1 MAQPNPAQHD
11 TVQLNPAQYDA
22 VLHERGPLLVSAGAG
37 SGKTRVLTHRI
48 AHLISDRVVSPFAI
62 LAITFTNKAADEMRA
77 RVVDLVGPVAE
88 RMWVRTF
95 HSACARI
102 LRREAERMGY
112 PAGFSIYDQ
121 SDSVRLTRY
130 VMVDLGMDTRRSTP
144 GAVHG
149 RISAAKGDLLSPE
162 SYLDAGMG
170 SDPIRRRTAQV
181 YAEYQRRLQRAGAM
195 DFDDLLTL
203 VVRLFREHP
212 DVLASYQE
220 RFQHVLVDEYQ
231 DTNRAQN
238 EIVLM
243 LGARHRN
250 VFVVGDADQS
260 IYRFRGATVRNIV
273 EFESAFE
280 DAAVILLE
288 QNYRS
293 TQTVLDAANAV
304 IANNL
309 GRHPKRLWTDAERGE
324 RIIWYRAADEDD
336 EARWVVAEIQ
346 RLAVDGHALSDFAVM
361 YRINAQS
368 RALET
373 ALNAEDLPYAV
384 IGATAFYD
392 RREVRDAL
400 AYLRA
405 VVNPADEV
413 SLKRV
418 LNVPRRGI
426 GDRSVERLD
435 AWAASTGL
443 PFNEALR
450 QPAEAGVS
458 GTALAG
464 IESFTT
470 LLDEAAGRLV
480 AGPKAVLEFLL
491 TRSGYL
497 EELYEESEDGSVE
510 AEGRLENLSTL
521 IEGASEHE
529 QVGEFLEQTALVSP
543 TDDLD
548 SDESKVVLL
557 TVHTAKG
564 LEFPVVFLTG
574 LEEEVFPPTQALDD
588 PEELAEERRLAY
600 VGITRARE
608 RLYLSDA
615 ERRTIWGIG
624 QYQRPSRFLKEI
636 PAELL
641 TEVSG
646 RRERL
651 PRQDHAGRSGGSDR
665 FDSTARFGE
674 RRAAR
679 REAQVEQALGG
690 RSGQSPDPARG
701 VGASELPV
709 GADVKHPAWGT
720 GVVVDA
726 SGTGDDAEVTVRFP
740 DVGEKRLLVAWA
752 PLERAAP

>member
-1 MAQPNPAQHD
+1 MAP
-11 TVQLNPAQYDA
+11 LNPVQYDA
-22 VLHERGPLLVSAGAG
+22 VLHEGGPLLVSAGAG

-48 AHLISDRVVSPFAI
+48 AHLISDRGVSPFAI
-62 LAITFTNKAADEMRA
+62 LAITFTNKAAEEMRA
-77 RVVDLVGPVAE
+77 RVVELVGPVAE

-95 HSACARI
+95 HSACARL
-102 LRREAERMGY
+102 LRREAERLGY

-130 VMVDLGMDTRRSTP
+130 VMVDLELDTRRSTP
-144 GAVHG
+144 QAVHA
-149 RISAAKGDLLSPE
+149 RISAAKGDLLDPE
-162 SYLDAGMG
+162 SYLETAMG
-170 SDPIRRRTAQV
+170 PDPLRRQTAQV
-181 YAEYQRRLQRAGAM
+181 YAEYQHRLQRAGAM

-203 VVRLFREHP
+203 TVRLFREHP

-220 RFQHVLVDEYQ
+220 RFRHVLVDEYQ

-260 IYRFRGATVRNIV
+260 IYRFRGASMRNILD
-273 EFESAFE
+273 FETAFA
-280 DAAVILLE
+280 DTTVILLE

-293 TQTVLDAANAV
+293 TQNVLDAANAV
-304 IANNL
+304 IANNAD
-309 GRHPKRLWTDAERGE
+309 RHPKRLWTDEERGE
-324 RIIWYRAADEDD
+324 RIIWYRATDEDD
-336 EARWVVAEIQ
+336 EARWVVREIR
-346 RLAVDGHALSDFAVM
+346 RLAADGHALSDFAVM

-373 ALNAEDLPYAV
+373 ALNAEDLPYQV
-384 IGATAFYD
+384 IGGTAFYD

-435 AWAASTGL
+435 DWAASAGL
-443 PFNEALR
+443 PFSEALR
-450 QPAEAGVS
+450 RVAEAGVS
-458 GTALAG
+458 GTALTG
-464 IESFTT
+464 VEKFTA
-470 LLDEAAGRLV
+470 LLDEAAGRL
-480 AGPKAVLEFLL
+480 AEGPSGVLDFLL

-497 EELYEESEDGSVE
+497 EELYEEVERGSLE
-510 AEGRLENLSTL
+510 AEGRLENLAELLGLAGET
-521 IEGASEHE
+521 EE
-529 QVGEFLEQTALVSP
+529 VGEFLEQTALVSP

-548 SDESKVVLL
+548 SGESQVVLL
-557 TVHTAKG
+557 TAHAAKG

-574 LEEEVFPPTQALDD
+574 LEEGMFPRTQAMDD
-588 PEELAEERRLAY
+588 PEEMAEERRLAY

-615 ERRTIWGIG
+615 ERRTMWGTA
-624 QYQRPSRFLKEI
+624 QFNLKSRFLEEI

-641 TEVSG
+641 EEVSG
-646 RRERL
+646 RPERIPGRER
-651 PRQDHAGRSGGSDR
+651 PDR
-665 FDSTARFGE
+665 LGTAFG
-674 RRAAR
+674 AR
-679 REAQVEQALGG
+679 RTAWRESQVDQAL
-690 RSGQSPDPARG
+690 QSAVAAQAASPAG
-701 VGASELPV
+701 PEPAELPE
-709 GADVKHPAWGT
+709 GTDVRHPAWGG

-726 SGTGDDAEVTVRFP
+726 GGTGQDAEVTVRFP
-740 DVGEKRLLVAWA
+740 EAGEKRLLVAWA
-752 PLERAAP
+752 PLERVVP

>member
-1 MAQPNPAQHD
+1 MAP
-11 TVQLNPAQYDA
+11 LNPAQYDA
-22 VLHERGPLLVSAGAG
+22 VLHTGGPLLVSAGAG

-48 AHLISDRVVSPFAI
+48 AHLITERDVSPFAI
-62 LAITFTNKAADEMRA
+62 LAITFTNKAAEEMRS
-77 RVVDLVGPVAE
+77 RVVDLVGSVAE

-95 HSACARI
+95 HSACAQI
-102 LRREAERMGY
+102 LRREAERVGY

-121 SDSVRLTRY
+121 ADSVRLTRY
-130 VMVDLGMDTRRSTP
+130 VMADLGHDTRRSTP
-144 GAVHG
+144 QAAHG
-149 RISAAKGDLLSPE
+149 RISAAKSDLLSPE

-170 SDPIRRRTAQV
+170 PDPIRRRTAEV

-212 DVLASYQE
+212 DVLATYQE

-260 IYRFRGATVRNIV
+260 IYRFRGATMRNILD
-273 EFESAFE
+273 FESAFE
-280 DAAVILLE
+280 DTTVILLE

-293 TQTVLDAANAV
+293 TQNVLDAANAV
-304 IANNL
+304 IANNAD
-309 GRHPKRLWTDAERGE
+309 RHPKRLWSEAERGG
-324 RIIWYRAADEDD
+324 RIVWYRAEDEKD
-336 EARWVVAEIQ
+336 EARWVVQEIR
-346 RLAVDGHALSDFAVM
+346 RLAADGHALSDVAVM

-373 ALNAEDLPYAV
+373 ALNAEDLPYVV

-443 PFNEALR
+443 PFSEALR
-450 QPAEAGVS
+450 RPGEAAVPGA
-458 GTALAG
+458 ALAG
-464 IESFTT
+464 VQKFTT

-480 AGPKAVLEFLL
+480 EGPEGVLEFLL

-497 EELYEESEDGSVE
+497 EELYEEAEQGSME

-521 IEGASEHE
+521 LEGASEHE

-548 SDESKVVLL
+548 PGDSQVVLL
-557 TVHTAKG
+557 TAHAAKG

-574 LEEEVFPPTQALDD
+574 LEEGMFPRMQALDD
-588 PEELAEERRLAY
+588 PEEMAEERRLAY

-615 ERRTIWGIG
+615 ERRTMWGAA
-624 QYQRPSRFLKEI
+624 QYNRPSRFLEEI
-636 PAELL
+636 PGEVLQ
-641 TEVSG
+641 EVSG
-646 RRERL
+646 RPDRASRRDRL
-651 PRQDHAGRSGGSDR
+651 DRPAADSG
-665 FDSTARFGE
+665 
-674 RRAAR
+674 AR
-679 REAQVEQALGG
+679 RTAWREARVDEALRGAATAQAA
-690 RSGQSPDPARG
+690 SPA
-701 VGASELPV
+701 GAGPEELPV
-709 GADVKHPAWGT
+709 GSDVRHPAWGV

-726 SGTGDDAEVTVRFP
+726 SGSGDDAEVTVRFP
-740 DVGEKRLLVAWA
+740 EAGEKRLLVAWA
-752 PLERAAP
+752 PLERVGT

>member
-1 MAQPNPAQHD
+1 MA
-11 TVQLNPAQYDA
+11 TLNPAQYDA
-22 VLHERGPLLVSAGAG
+22 VLHEGGPLLVSAGAG

-48 AHLISDRVVSPFAI
+48 AHLISDRDVSPFAI
-62 LAITFTNKAADEMRA
+62 LAITFTNKAAEEMRA
-77 RVVDLVGPVAE
+77 RVTELVGPVAR

-95 HSACARI
+95 HSACARL
-102 LRREAERMGY
+102 LRREAERLGY

-130 VMVDLGMDTRRSTP
+130 VMVDLDLDTRRNTP
-144 GAVHG
+144 QAVHG
-149 RISAAKGDLLSPE
+149 RISAAKGDLLDPA
-162 SYLDAGMG
+162 SYLETAMG
-170 SDPIRRRTAQV
+170 PDPLRRQTAQV

-203 VVRLFREHP
+203 TVRLFREHP

-260 IYRFRGATVRNIV
+260 IYRFRGATMRNILD
-273 EFESAFE
+273 FETAFA
-280 DAAVILLE
+280 DTTVILLE

-293 TQTVLDAANAV
+293 TQNVLDAANAV
-304 IANNL
+304 IANNAD
-309 GRHPKRLWTDAERGE
+309 RHPKRLWTDEERGE

-336 EARWVVAEIQ
+336 EARWVVREIQ
-346 RLAVDGHALSDFAVM
+346 RLAADGHALSDFAVM

-373 ALNAEDLPYAV
+373 ALNAEDLPYVV
-384 IGATAFYD
+384 IGGTAFYD

-400 AYLRA
+400 AYLRG

-426 GDRSVERLD
+426 GDRSIERLD
-435 AWAASTGL
+435 QWAASTGL
-443 PFNEALR
+443 PFSEALR
-450 QPAEAGVS
+450 RAGEVGVS
-458 GTALAG
+458 PTALAG
-464 IESFTT
+464 IQKFTI
-470 LLDEAAGRLV
+470 LLDEAAGWL
-480 AGPKAVLEFLL
+480 AEGPKPALDFLL

-497 EELYEESEDGSVE
+497 EELYEDASEGSLE
-510 AEGRLENLSTL
+510 AEGRLENLAELLALAEDHT
-521 IEGASEHE
+521 E
-529 QVGEFLEQTALVSP
+529 VGEFLEQTALVSP

-548 SDESKVVLL
+548 PDESQVVLL
-557 TVHTAKG
+557 TAHAAKG

-574 LEEEVFPPTQALDD
+574 LEEGMFPRTQAMDD
-588 PEELAEERRLAY
+588 PEEMAEERRLAY

-615 ERRTIWGIG
+615 ERRTMWGAA
-624 QYQRPSRFLKEI
+624 QFNLKSRFLTEI
-636 PAELL
+636 PSELL
-641 TEVSG
+641 AEVSG
-646 RRERL
+646 RRERPL
-651 PRQDHAGRSGGSDR
+651 PDR
-665 FDSTARFGE
+665 FAEAGFGD

-679 REAQVEQALGG
+679 REAEVERAL
-690 RSGQSPDPARG
+690 RG
-701 VGASELPV
+701 AATVVTTPEDRPGSAELPV
-709 GADVKHPAWGT
+709 GTDVRHPAWGV

-726 SGTGDDAEVTVRFP
+726 SGSGDDAEVTVRFP
-740 DVGEKRLLVAWA
+740 EAGEKRLLVAWA
-752 PLERAAP
+752 PLERVTP

>member
-1 MAQPNPAQHD
+1 MAP
-11 TVQLNPAQYDA
+11 LNPAQYDA
-22 VLHERGPLLVSAGAG
+22 VLHEGGPLLVSAGAG

-48 AHLISDRVVSPFAI
+48 AHLIDERGVSPFAI

-77 RVVDLVGPVAE
+77 RVVELVGPVAE

-102 LRREAERMGY
+102 LRRDAERLGY

-130 VMVDLGMDTRRSTP
+130 VMVDLGLDTRRSSP
-144 GAVHG
+144 QAVHG
-149 RISAAKGDLLSPE
+149 RISAAKGDLLGSD
-162 SYLDAGMG
+162 SYLDAGIG
-170 SDPIRRRTAQV
+170 PDPIRRQTAQV
-181 YAEYQRRLQRAGAM
+181 YAEYQRRLRSAGAM

-212 DVLASYQE
+212 DVLASYQD

-243 LGARHRN
+243 LGSRHRN
-250 VFVVGDADQS
+250 VFVVGDTDQS
-260 IYRFRGATVRNIV
+260 IYRFRGATMRNILD
-273 EFESAFE
+273 FEGAFA
-280 DAAVILLE
+280 DTTVILLE

-293 TQTVLDAANAV
+293 TQNVLDAANAV

-309 GRHPKRLWTDAERGE
+309 DRHPKRLWTDAERGE
-324 RIIWYRAADEDD
+324 RIVWYRADDEDD
-336 EARWVVAEIQ
+336 EARWVVREIR
-346 RLAVDGHALSDFAVM
+346 RLAADGHTLSDFAVM

-373 ALNAEDLPYAV
+373 ALNAEDLPYVV
-384 IGATAFYD
+384 IGGTAFYD

-443 PFNEALR
+443 PFSEALR
-450 QPAEAGVS
+450 RPAEAGVS
-458 GTALAG
+458 GAALAG
-464 IESFTT
+464 IERFTT
-470 LLDEAAGRLV
+470 LLDEAGGWLAE
-480 AGPKAVLEFLL
+480 GPGPVLDLLL

-497 EELYEESEDGSVE
+497 EELYEDATGGSME
-510 AEGRLENLSTL
+510 AEGRLENLAEL
-521 IEGASEHE
+521 LAMAGEVEE
-529 QVGEFLEQTALVSP
+529 VGEFLEQTALVSP

-548 SDESKVVLL
+548 PEASKVVLL
-557 TVHTAKG
+557 TAHAAKG

-574 LEEEVFPPTQALDD
+574 LEEGMFPRSQALDD
-588 PEELAEERRLAY
+588 PEEMAEERRLAY

-615 ERRTIWGIG
+615 ERRTMWGSA
-624 QYQRPSRFLKEI
+624 QYNRPSRFLTEI

-641 TEVSG
+641 SEVSG
-646 RRERL
+646 RRERRSRLQL
-651 PRQDHAGRSGGSDR
+651 PDHLADAGFS
-665 FDSTARFGE
+665 
-674 RRAAR
+674 AR
-679 REAQVEQALGG
+679 RTAWRESQVDQALRGAGTEQAA
-690 RSGQSPDPARG
+690 SPAGPG
-701 VGASELPV
+701 PGELPV
-709 GADVKHPAWGT
+709 GTDVRHPAWGV

-726 SGTGDDAEVTVRFP
+726 GGTGDDAEVTVRFP
-740 DVGEKRLLVAWA
+740 EAGEKRLLVAWA
-752 PLERAAP
+752 PLERVAP

>member
-1 MAQPNPAQHD
+1 MLSAGTGKVPEMA
-11 TVQLNPAQYDA
+11 QLNPAQYDA
-22 VLHERGPLLVSAGAG
+22 VLHTGGPLVVSAGAG

-48 AHLISDRVVSPFAI
+48 AHLISERGVSPFAI

-102 LRREAERMGY
+102 LRRDAERLGY
-112 PAGFSIYDQ
+112 PGTFSIYDQ

-130 VMVDLGMDTRRSTP
+130 VMADLGLDTRRSTP
-144 GAVHG
+144 QAVHG
-149 RISAAKGDLLSPE
+149 RISAAKNDLLSPE
-162 SYLDAGMG
+162 SFLDAAAG
-170 SDPIRRRTAQV
+170 SNRLHRQTAQV

-203 VVRLFREHP
+203 AVRLFREHP
-212 DVLASYQE
+212 DVLAGYQE
-220 RFQHVLVDEYQ
+220 RFQHILVDEYQ

-238 EIVLM
+238 SLVLM
-243 LGARHRN
+243 LGAKHRN
-250 VFVVGDADQS
+250 VLVVGDADQS
-260 IYRFRGATVRNIV
+260 IYRFRGATMRNILD
-273 EFESAFE
+273 FESAFE
-280 DAAVILLE
+280 DTTVILLE

-293 TQTVLDAANAV
+293 TQNVLDAANAV

-309 GRHPKRLWTDAERGE
+309 DRHPKRLWTDAARGD
-324 RIIWYRAADEDD
+324 RIIWYRAADEND
-336 EARWVVAEIQ
+336 EARWVTGEIR
-346 RLAVDGHALSDFAVM
+346 RLAADGHALSDFAVM

-373 ALNAEDLPYAV
+373 ALNSEDLPYQV
-384 IGATAFYD
+384 IGGTAFYD

-418 LNVPRRGI
+418 LNVPRRGV

-443 PFNEALR
+443 PFSEALR
-450 QPAEAGVS
+450 RPAEAGVS
-458 GTALAG
+458 GGALAG
-464 IESFTT
+464 IGKFTT
-470 LLDEAAGRLV
+470 LLDEAAGWLDQ
-480 AGPKAVLEFLL
+480 GPKPALDFLL

-497 EELYEESEDGSVE
+497 EELYEDATGGSME
-510 AEGRLENLSTL
+510 AEGRLENLEEL
-521 IEGASEHE
+521 LGMAGEHE
-529 QVGEFLEQTALVSP
+529 TVGEFLEQTALVSP

-548 SDESKVVLL
+548 PDESQVVLL
-557 TVHTAKG
+557 TAHAAKG

-574 LEEEVFPPTQALDD
+574 LEEGMFPRTQALDE
-588 PEELAEERRLAY
+588 PEEMAEERRLAY

-615 ERRTIWGIG
+615 ERRTMWGSA
-624 QYQRPSRFLKEI
+624 QFNMPSRFLDEI
-636 PAELL
+636 PAGLL
-641 TEVSG
+641 AEVSG
-646 RRERL
+646 RRERI
-651 PRQDHAGRSGGSDR
+651 PRSQGPDR
-665 FDSTARFGE
+665 FAGADFGA
-674 RRAAR
+674 RRASR
-679 REAQVEQALGG
+679 REAEVESALREAATAQAAAREHPG
-690 RSGQSPDPARG
+690 PA
-701 VGASELPV
+701 ELPV
-709 GADVKHPAWGT
+709 GADVRHPAWGL

-726 SGTGDDAEVTVRFP
+726 GGTGPDAEVTVRFP
-740 DVGEKRLLVAWA
+740 EAGEKRLLVAWA
-752 PLERAAP
+752 PLERVAP

>member
-1 MAQPNPAQHD
+1 MVP
-11 TVQLNPAQYDA
+11 LNPAQYDA
-22 VLHERGPLLVSAGAG
+22 VLHEGGPLLVSAGAG

-48 AHLISDRVVSPFAI
+48 AHLISDSGVSPFAI
-62 LAITFTNKAADEMRA
+62 LAITFTNKAAEEMRA
-77 RVVDLVGPVAE
+77 RVAELVGPVAE

-102 LRREAERMGY
+102 LRSEAGHLGY
-112 PAGFSIYDQ
+112 PSGFSIYDQ
-121 SDSVRLTRY
+121 GDSVRLTRY
-130 VMVDLGMDTRRSTP
+130 VMADLGLDTRRSTP
-144 GAVHG
+144 QAVHG
-149 RISAAKGDLLSPE
+149 RISAAKGDLLGPE
-162 SYLDAGMG
+162 SYLDTGMG
-170 SDPIRRRTAQV
+170 PDPVRRQTAQV
-181 YAEYQRRLQRAGAM
+181 YAEYQRRLRAAGAM

-212 DVLASYQE
+212 DVLAAYQE

-260 IYRFRGATVRNIV
+260 IYRFRGATLRNILD
-273 EFESAFE
+273 FERAFAE
-280 DAAVILLE
+280 TTVILLE

-293 TQTVLDAANAV
+293 TQNVLDAANAV
-304 IANNL
+304 IANNAD
-309 GRHPKRLWTDAERGE
+309 RHPKRLWTETERGD
-324 RIIWYRAADEDD
+324 RIVWYRATDEND
-336 EARWVVAEIQ
+336 EARWVTGEIR
-346 RLAVDGHALSDFAVM
+346 RLAADGRALSDFAVM

-373 ALNAEDLPYAV
+373 ALNAEDLPYVV
-384 IGATAFYD
+384 IGGTAFYD

-435 AWAASTGL
+435 AWAAQAGL
-443 PFNEALR
+443 PFSEVLR
-450 QPAEAGVS
+450 RPAEAGVT
-458 GTALAG
+458 GGALAG
-464 IESFTT
+464 IERFTT
-470 LLDEAAGRLV
+470 LLDEAAGWLDE
-480 AGPKAVLEFLL
+480 GPKAVLDFLL

-497 EELYEESEDGSVE
+497 EELYEDASEGGME
-510 AEGRLENLSTL
+510 AEGRLESLAEL
-521 IEGASEHE
+521 LALAEEHE
-529 QVGEFLEQTALVSP
+529 HVGEFLEQTALVSP

-548 SDESKVVLL
+548 PGESQVVLL
-557 TVHTAKG
+557 TAHAAKG

-574 LEEEVFPPTQALDD
+574 LEEGMFPREQARDD
-588 PEELAEERRLAY
+588 PEEMAEERRLAY

-615 ERRTIWGIG
+615 ERRTMWGSA
-624 QYQRPSRFLKEI
+624 QFNLKSRFLEEI
-636 PAELL
+636 PADLL
-641 TEVSG
+641 VEVSHRPERIS

-651 PRQDHAGRSGGSDR
+651 DRLGVDSG
-665 FDSTARFGE
+665 A
-674 RRAAR
+674 RRAAW
-679 REAQVEQALGG
+679 RESQVDEALRGATAARATSPAG
-690 RSGQSPDPARG
+690 SGTG
-701 VGASELPV
+701 ELPV
-709 GADVKHPAWGT
+709 GADVRHPAWGV

-726 SGTGDDAEVTVRFP
+726 SGTGPDAEVTVRFP
-740 DVGEKRLLVAWA
+740 EAGEKRLLVAWA
-752 PLERAAP
+752 PLERVAP

>member
-1 MAQPNPAQHD
+1 MAQLNPAQHD
-11 TVQLNPAQYDA
+11 A
-22 VLHERGPLLVSAGAG
+22 VLHTGGPLLVSAGAG

-48 AHLISDRVVSPFAI
+48 AHLIADRGVSPFAI

-77 RVVDLVGPVAE
+77 RVVELVGPVAE

-95 HSACARI
+95 HSACARL
-102 LRREAERMGY
+102 LRREAERLGY

-121 SDSVRLTRY
+121 SDSIRLTRY
-130 VMVDLGMDTRRSTP
+130 VMADLGLDTRRSTP
-144 GAVHG
+144 QAVHG
-149 RISAAKGDLLSPE
+149 RISAAKGDLLDSR
-162 SYLDAGMG
+162 SYLEAGMG
-170 SDPIRRRTAQV
+170 PDPLRRRTAQV
-181 YAEYQRRLQRAGAM
+181 YAEYQRRLQSAGAM

-203 VVRLFREHP
+203 TVRLFREHP
-212 DVLASYQE
+212 DVLANYQD

-260 IYRFRGATVRNIV
+260 IYRFRGATMRNILD
-273 EFESAFE
+273 FE
-280 DAAVILLE
+280 DAFEETTVILLE

-293 TQTVLDAANAV
+293 TQNVLDAANAV
-304 IANNL
+304 IANNFD
-309 GRHPKRLWTDAERGE
+309 RHPKRLWAEAERGE
-324 RIIWYRAADEDD
+324 AIIWYRATDEDD
-336 EARWVVAEIQ
+336 EARWVVREIQ
-346 RLAVDGHALSDFAVM
+346 RLAADGHALSDFAVM

-373 ALNAEDLPYAV
+373 ALNAEDLPYQV
-384 IGATAFYD
+384 IGGTAFYD

-426 GDRSVERLD
+426 GGRSVERLD
-435 AWAASTGL
+435 TWAASTGL
-443 PFNEALR
+443 PFSEALR
-450 QPAEAGVS
+450 RPAEAGVP
-458 GTALAG
+458 GAARAG
-464 IESFTT
+464 IERFTA
-470 LLDEAAGRLV
+470 LLDEAAGRL
-480 AGPKAVLEFLL
+480 AEGPEGVLDHLL

-497 EELYEESEDGSVE
+497 EELYEDAEQGDME

-521 IEGASEHE
+521 LEGASAHE

-548 SDESKVVLL
+548 PDESKVVLL
-557 TVHTAKG
+557 TAHAAKG

-574 LEEEVFPPTQALDD
+574 LEDGMFPRMQALDD
-588 PEELAEERRLAY
+588 PEEMAEERRLAY

-615 ERRTIWGIG
+615 ERRTMWGAA
-624 QYQRPSRFLKEI
+624 QFNLPSRFLEEI
-636 PAELL
+636 PDELL
-641 TEVSG
+641 REVSG
-646 RRERL
+646 RAERVE
-651 PRQDHAGRSGGSDR
+651 RSGRPDR
-665 FDSTARFGE
+665 LG
-674 RRAAR
+674 RAGAPRR
-679 REAQVEQALGG
+679 REAWRDAQVTQALRAASQLSAG
-690 RSGQSPDPARG
+690 PAPG
-701 VGASELPV
+701 LEASELPV
-709 GADVKHPAWGT
+709 GADVRHPAWGA
-720 GVVVDA
+720 GVVIDA
-726 SGTGDDAEVTVRFP
+726 SGVGEDAEVTVRFAG
-740 DVGEKRLLVAWA
+740 VGEKRLLVAWA
-752 PLERAAP
+752 PLERVVP

>member
-1 MAQPNPAQHD
+1 MVPLNPAQHD
-11 TVQLNPAQYDA
+11 A
-22 VLHERGPLLVSAGAG
+22 VRHEGGPLLVSAGAG

-48 AHLISDRVVSPFAI
+48 AHLISDRGVSPFAI
-62 LAITFTNKAADEMRA
+62 LAITFTNKAAEEMRA
-77 RVVDLVGPVAE
+77 RVVDLVGPVAQ

-102 LRREAERMGY
+102 LRVEAKRLGY

-121 SDSVRLTRY
+121 ADSVRLTRY
-130 VMVDLGMDTRRSTP
+130 VMADLGLDTRRSSPQAT
-144 GAVHG
+144 HG
-149 RISAAKGDLLSPE
+149 RISAAKNDMVSPE
-162 SYLDAGMG
+162 AYAASAAESQFRLAE
-170 SDPIRRRTAQV
+170 TARV
-181 YAEYQRRLQRAGAM
+181 YAEYQRRLLRAGAV

-203 VVRLFREHP
+203 TVRLFREHP
-212 DVLASYQE
+212 DVLADYQD
-220 RFQHVLVDEYQ
+220 RFRHILVDEYQ

-238 EIVLM
+238 EIVLV

-250 VFVVGDADQS
+250 VFVVGDSDQS
-260 IYRFRGATVRNIV
+260 IYRFRGASMRNILD
-273 EFESAFE
+273 FEDAFE
-280 DAAVILLE
+280 DTAVILLE

-304 IANNL
+304 IANNAD
-309 GRHPKRLWTDAERGE
+309 RHPKRLWSEAERGE
-324 RIIWYRAADEDD
+324 GIIWYRAADAND
-336 EARWVVAEIQ
+336 EALWVVAEIR
-346 RLAVDGHALSDFAVM
+346 RLAADGHALSDIAVM

-368 RALET
+368 QAFET
-373 ALNAEDLPYAV
+373 ALNAEDLPYVV
-384 IGATAFYD
+384 IGGTAFYD

-435 AWAASTGL
+435 EWAASTGL
-443 PFNEALR
+443 PFSEALR
-450 QPAEAGVS
+450 RPAEAGVP
-458 GTALAG
+458 GAARAG
-464 IESFTT
+464 IERFTA
-470 LLDEAAGRLV
+470 LLDEAAVRL
-480 AGPKAVLEFLL
+480 AEGPEGVLEHLL

-497 EELYEESEDGSVE
+497 EELYEDAEQGDVE

-521 IEGASEHE
+521 LEDASGHE

-548 SDESKVVLL
+548 PDESKVVLL
-557 TVHTAKG
+557 TAHAAKG

-574 LEEEVFPPTQALDD
+574 LEEGMFPRMQALDD
-588 PEELAEERRLAY
+588 PEEMAEERRLAY

-615 ERRTIWGIG
+615 ERRLVWGSW
-624 QYQRPSRFLKEI
+624 QYTLPSSFLKEI

-641 TEVSG
+641 TEVWG

-651 PRQDHAGRSGGSDR
+651 PRQDRADRFDGSDR
-665 FDSTARFGE
+665 FDDVVRFGE

-679 REAQVEQALGG
+679 REAEVDSALQGTSRAG
-690 RSGQSPDPARG
+690 TASGSAH
-701 VGASELPV
+701 GAVELPV
-709 GADVKHPAWGT
+709 GADVRHPAWGV

-726 SGTGDDAEVTVRFP
+726 YGSGDDAEVTVRFHEA
-740 DVGEKRLLVAWA
+740 GEKRLLVAWA
-752 PLERAAP
+752 PLERIAP

>member
-1 MAQPNPAQHD
+1 MAPLNPAQHD
-11 TVQLNPAQYDA
+11 A
-22 VLHERGPLLVSAGAG
+22 VLHEGGPLLVSAGAG

-48 AHLISDRVVSPFAI
+48 AHLIADRDVSPFAI
-62 LAITFTNKAADEMRA
+62 LAITFTNKAAEEMRS
-77 RVVDLVGPVAE
+77 RVVELVGPVAR
-88 RMWVRTF
+88 RMWLRTF
-95 HSACARI
+95 HSACAQI
-102 LRREAERMGY
+102 LRREAERLGY

-121 SDSVRLTRY
+121 ADSVRLTRY
-130 VMVDLGMDTRRSTP
+130 VMVDLGLDTRRSTP
-144 GAVHG
+144 QAAHG
-149 RISAAKGDLLSPE
+149 RISAAKSDLLSPE

-170 SDPIRRRTAQV
+170 RDPIRHRTAEV

-203 VVRLFREHP
+203 VVRLFREHS
-212 DVLASYQE
+212 DVLATYQD

-260 IYRFRGATVRNIV
+260 IYRFRGATMRNILD
-273 EFESAFE
+273 FESAFE
-280 DAAVILLE
+280 DTTVILLE

-293 TQTVLDAANAV
+293 TQNVLDAANAV
-304 IANNL
+304 IANNAD
-309 GRHPKRLWTDAERGE
+309 RHPKRLWSEAERGE
-324 RIIWYRAADEDD
+324 KIVWYRAADSDD
-336 EARWVVAEIQ
+336 EARWVVREIQ
-346 RLAVDGHALSDFAVM
+346 RLAADGHALSDFAVM

-368 RALET
+368 QAFET
-373 ALNAEDLPYAV
+373 ALNAEDLPYVV
-384 IGATAFYD
+384 IGGTAFYD

-435 AWAASTGL
+435 EWAASTGL
-443 PFNEALR
+443 PFSEALR
-450 QPAEAGVS
+450 RPAEAGVP
-458 GTALAG
+458 GAARAG
-464 IESFTT
+464 IERFTA
-470 LLDEAAGRLV
+470 LLDEAAGRL
-480 AGPKAVLEFLL
+480 AEGPEGVLHHLL

-497 EELYEESEDGSVE
+497 EELYEDAEQGDME

-521 IEGASEHE
+521 LEDASKHE

-548 SDESKVVLL
+548 PDESKVVLL
-557 TVHTAKG
+557 TAHAAKG

-574 LEEEVFPPTQALDD
+574 LEEGMFPREQARDD
-588 PEELAEERRLAY
+588 PSEMAEERRLAY
-600 VGITRARE
+600 VGITRARA
-608 RLYLSDA
+608 RLYVSDA
-615 ERRTIWGIG
+615 ERRLVWGSW
-624 QYQRPSRFLKEI
+624 QYTLPSMFLREI

-646 RRERL
+646 RRERV
-651 PRQDHAGRSGGSDR
+651 PRQDHAGRLGGSDR
-665 FDSTARFGE
+665 FDDVARFGE

-679 REAQVEQALGG
+679 REAEVDGALQATSRTGAASGG
-690 RSGQSPDPARG
+690 ANEPG
-701 VGASELPV
+701 ELPV
-709 GADVKHPAWGT
+709 GADVRHPAWGV

-726 SGTGDDAEVTVRFP
+726 SGSGDDAEVTVRFA
-740 DVGEKRLLVAWA
+740 DAGEKRLLVAWA
-752 PLERAAP
+752 PLERIAP

>member
-1 MAQPNPAQHD
+1 MA
-11 TVQLNPAQYDA
+11 QLNPAQYDA
-22 VLHERGPLLVSAGAG
+22 VLHEQGPLLVSAGAG

-48 AHLISDRVVSPFAI
+48 AHLIADRDVSPFAI
-62 LAITFTNKAADEMRA
+62 LAITFTNKAADEMRT
-77 RVVDLVGPVAE
+77 RVVELVGPVAE

-95 HSACARI
+95 HSACARL
-102 LRREAERMGY
+102 LRREAERLDY

-130 VMVDLGMDTRRSTP
+130 VMVDLEMDTRRSTP
-144 GAVHG
+144 QTVHG
-149 RISAAKGDLLSPE
+149 RISAAKGELLDPA
-162 SYLDAGMG
+162 SYLEAAMG
-170 SDPIRRRTAQV
+170 PDPLRRRTAQV

-212 DVLASYQE
+212 DVLAGYQE
-220 RFQHVLVDEYQ
+220 RFQHILVDEYQ

-243 LGARHRN
+243 LGAKHRN
-250 VFVVGDADQS
+250 VFVVGDTDQS
-260 IYRFRGATVRNIV
+260 IYRFRGATTRNILD
-273 EFESAFE
+273 FETAFA
-280 DAAVILLE
+280 DTTVILLE

-293 TQTVLDAANAV
+293 TQNVLDAANAV
-304 IANNL
+304 ISNNL
-309 GRHPKRLWTDAERGE
+309 DRHPKRLWTDAERGE
-324 RIIWYRAADEDD
+324 QIVWYRAADEDD
-336 EARWVVAEIQ
+336 EARWVVREIQ
-346 RLAVDGHALSDFAVM
+346 RLAADGHALSDFAVM

-373 ALNAEDLPYAV
+373 ALNAEDLPYQV
-384 IGATAFYD
+384 IGGTAFYD

-413 SLKRV
+413 SLKRI

-426 GDRSVERLD
+426 GDRSIERLD
-435 AWAASTGL
+435 DWAASTGL
-443 PFNEALR
+443 PFSEALR
-450 QPAEAGVS
+450 RAAEAGVS

-464 IESFTT
+464 IGEFAT
-470 LLDEAAGRLV
+470 LLDEAAGWLDE
-480 AGPKAVLEFLL
+480 GPKPALDFLL

-497 EELYEESEDGSVE
+497 EELYEDASEGSLE
-510 AEGRLENLSTL
+510 AEGRLENLAELLALAEDDTQ
-521 IEGASEHE
+521 I
-529 QVGEFLEQTALVSP
+529 GEFLEQTALVSP

-548 SDESKVVLL
+548 PDESQVVLL
-557 TVHTAKG
+557 TAHAAKG

-574 LEEEVFPPTQALDD
+574 LEEGMFPRMQAVDAVDD
-588 PEELAEERRLAY
+588 PEEMAEERRLAY

-615 ERRTIWGIG
+615 ERRTMWGVA
-624 QYQRPSRFLKEI
+624 QFNLKSRFLEEI

-641 TEVSG
+641 VEVSG
-646 RRERL
+646 RPGRTE
-651 PRQDHAGRSGGSDR
+651 RSGRPDWLGR
-665 FDSTARFGE
+665 LGAPE
-674 RRAAR
+674 RREAWR
-679 REAQVEQALGG
+679 DAQVEQAL
-690 RSGQSPDPARG
+690 RAAPRPSADPAPG

-709 GADVKHPAWGT
+709 GTDVTHPAWGT

-726 SGTGDDAEVTVRFP
+726 SGSGEDAEVTVRFAG
-740 DVGEKRLLVAWA
+740 VGEKRLLVAWA
-752 PLERAAP
+752 PLERLA

>member
-1 MAQPNPAQHD
+1 MAL
-11 TVQLNPAQYDA
+11 LNPAQYDA
-22 VLHERGPLLVSAGAG
+22 VLHAGGPLLVSAGAG

-48 AHLISDRVVSPFAI
+48 AHLISDRGVSPFAI
-62 LAITFTNKAADEMRA
+62 LAITFTNKAAEEMRS
-77 RVVDLVGPVAE
+77 RVTELVGPVAE

-102 LRREAERMGY
+102 LRRDGGWLGY
-112 PAGFSIYDQ
+112 PDGFSIYDQ

-130 VMVDLGMDTRRSTP
+130 VMADLGLDIRRSTP
-144 GAVHG
+144 QSVHG
-149 RISAAKGDLLSPE
+149 RVSAAKNALLGPE
-162 SYLDAGMG
+162 AYLESGFG
-170 SDPIRRRTAQV
+170 PDPIRRQTAKV
-181 YAEYQRRLQRAGAM
+181 YTEYQRRLQQAGAL
-195 DFDDLLTL
+195 DFDDLLTQ

-212 DVLASYQE
+212 GVLAGYQE

-243 LGARHRN
+243 LGAEHRN
-250 VFVVGDADQS
+250 IFVVGDTDQS
-260 IYRFRGATVRNIV
+260 IYRFRGASMRNILD
-273 EFESAFE
+273 FESAFE
-280 DAAVILLE
+280 DTTVILLE

-293 TQTVLDAANAV
+293 TQNVLDAANAV

-309 GRHPKRLWTDAERGE
+309 DRHPKRLWTDAERGE
-324 RIIWYRAADEDD
+324 RIVWYRADDERD
-336 EARWVVAEIQ
+336 EARWVVREIR
-346 RLAVDGHALSDFAVM
+346 RLAADGYALSDFAVM

-368 RALET
+368 GVLET
-373 ALNAEDLPYAV
+373 ALNAEDLPYVV

-435 AWAASTGL
+435 AWTASTGL

-450 QPAEAGVS
+450 RPAEAGVS
-458 GTALAG
+458 GGALAG
-464 IESFTT
+464 IERFTT

-480 AGPKAVLEFLL
+480 EGPAGVLEFLL

-497 EELYEESEDGSVE
+497 EELYEEVTQGSME

-521 IEGASEHE
+521 LEGAAEHD

-548 SDESKVVLL
+548 SDTSQVVLL
-557 TVHTAKG
+557 TAHAAKG
-564 LEFPVVFLTG
+564 LEFPVVFLCG
-574 LEEEVFPPTQALDD
+574 LEDGIFPRAQAFDD
-588 PEELAEERRLAY
+588 PEQMAEERRLAY

-615 ERRTIWGIG
+615 ERRTMWGSA
-624 QYQRPSRFLKEI
+624 QYNPESRFLTEI
-636 PAELL
+636 PSELL
-641 TEVSG
+641 AEVSG
-646 RRERL
+646 RRERPL
-651 PRQDHAGRSGGSDR
+651 PDR
-665 FDSTARFGE
+665 FAAAGFGD

-679 REAQVEQALGG
+679 REAEVERALRGAATVQDDPGGSARLGG
-690 RSGQSPDPARG
+690 TAGRHRRAPSRP
-701 VGASELPV
+701 GASEWSWMRA
-709 GADVKHPAWGT
+709 GPAT
-720 GVVVDA
+720 
-726 SGTGDDAEVTVRFP
+726 TPR
-740 DVGEKRLLVAWA
+740 
-752 PLERAAP
+752 